1 MLTDTPVFRVFYSLI
16 PDLCSSSSGEWSLK
30 RRKEKTKKR
39 NDDSSPSSIS
49 SGDLSSPESP
59 DSPNVAVAEHYM
71 LLQEAG
77 LRSFKDRH
85 AAHDATAS
93 HVAAAAPAAMYDS
106 RSPSLADAKSLP
118 YRKSSKPKVEV
129 SIAAIDS
136 QDEDEDEDEDFGLS
150 KEEQR
155 ARLQRLVAAHE
166 KLLKEKKSKKQ
177 AMVTSSSLPAADDG
191 GMKNSTPLRSGDPRL
206 KPLTP
211 LPPDS
216 EDEVVGD
223 PPIADIST
231 LQPSR
236 PTASRSPDRKRVASS
251 GMQSPPKRNARYFP
265 VGALELVVQPPPSGG
280 GGGSGGGDDED
291 GKNKGK

>member
-1 MLTDTPVFRVFYSLI
+1 
-16 PDLCSSSSGEWSLK
+16 
-30 RRKEKTKKR
+30 
-39 NDDSSPSSIS
+39 
-49 SGDLSSPESP
+49 
-59 DSPNVAVAEHYM
+59 M

-166 KLLKEKKSKKQ
+166 KLLKKKSKKQ
-177 AMVTSSSLPAADDG
+177 ATATYLPAADDG
-191 GMKNSTPLRSGDPRL
+191 GMTSSTPLRSGDLRL

-211 LPPDS
+211 LEPPGS
-216 EDEVVGD
+216 SQEEIEVGD
-223 PPIADIST
+223 PPIADIET
-231 LQPSR
+231 LSPSR
-236 PTASRSPDRKRVASS
+236 PAASRSPDRKRVASS
-251 GMQSPPKRNARYFP
+251 GVQSPPKRHAGNFP
-265 VGALELVVQPPPSGG
+265 DGVPALVLRPPPNGGDGDDDDDGEGKGG
-280 GGGSGGGDDED
+280 G
-291 GKNKGK
+291 K

>member
-1 MLTDTPVFRVFYSLI
+1 
-16 PDLCSSSSGEWSLK
+16 
-30 RRKEKTKKR
+30 
-39 NDDSSPSSIS
+39 
-49 SGDLSSPESP
+49 
-59 DSPNVAVAEHYM
+59 M

-77 LRSFKDRH
+77 LRSFKDRR

-211 LPPDS
+211 LEPPGS
-216 EDEVVGD
+216 SQEEIEVGD
-223 PPIADIST
+223 PPIADIET
-231 LQPSR
+231 LSPSR
-236 PTASRSPDRKRVASS
+236 PAASRSPDRKRVASS
-251 GMQSPPKRNARYFP
+251 GVQSPPKRHAGNFP
-265 VGALELVVQPPPSGG
+265 DVVPALVLRPPPTGGDGDDDDDGEGKGG
-280 GGGSGGGDDED
+280 G
-291 GKNKGK
+291 K